1 MSATEL
7 SQRHG
12 AELTLRGLIL
22 GVAITFLF
30 TAANVYLGLKVGLTF
45 ASSIPAAVISMAVL
59 SFFSGSNIR
68 ENNIVQTV
76 ASAAGAMASIIF
88 VLPGLVIVGWWSG
101 FPFWESFLVCAS
113 GGTLGVL
120 FTIPLRRALV
130 TNSDLPYPEGIA
142 AAEVLKVG
150 SGLHEG
156 GATAGAAR
164 EGLFAIVLGSVA
176 SAGLAVFAATRIAA
190 GEVQSFFR
198 VGADGATGY
207 NLAFSL
213 ALLGAGHLV
222 GITVGLAMLLGL
234 LIAWAAALPIL
245 TSLQPDPSAALE
257 AHVMHIWATQVRF
270 IGAGAMAVAAIWT
283 LARLAHPLVT
293 GFVRTIAAS
302 RANLTAS
309 ADQTDRDL
317 SPQMIVG
324 LTVICLFVI
333 VGLLWGF
340 ARGTPIAAYA

>member
-1 MSATEL
+1 
-7 SQRHG
+7 
-12 AELTLRGLIL
+12 
-22 GVAITFLF
+22 
-30 TAANVYLGLKVGLTF
+30 
-45 ASSIPAAVISMAVL
+45 
-59 SFFSGSNIR
+59 
-68 ENNIVQTV
+68 
-76 ASAAGAMASIIF
+76 MASIIF
-88 VLPGLVIVGWWSG
+88 VLPGLVIVGWWNG

-198 VGADGATGY
+198 IGADGATGY

-222 GITVGLAMLLGL
+222 GITVGLAMFLGL

-245 TSLQPDPSAALE
+245 TALQPDPSAGSPCDACLDD
-257 AHVMHIWATQVRF
+257 
-270 IGAGAMAVAAIWT
+270 AGAFHRGGRHGGGRDLDT
-283 LARLAHPLVT
+283 RPS
-293 GFVRTIAAS
+293 G
-302 RANLTAS
+302 AS
-309 ADQTDRDL
+309 AGERLRTHHRR
-317 SPQMIVG
+317 
-324 LTVICLFVI
+324 
-333 VGLLWGF
+333 F
-340 ARGTPIAAYA
+340 ALRR